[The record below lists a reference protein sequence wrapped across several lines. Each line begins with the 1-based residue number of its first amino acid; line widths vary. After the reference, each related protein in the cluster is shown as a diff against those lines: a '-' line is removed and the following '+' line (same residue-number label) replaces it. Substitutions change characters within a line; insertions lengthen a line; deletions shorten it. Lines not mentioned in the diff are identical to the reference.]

1 MAICERCTIIESAF
15 GLKDPLPPRVASL
28 DAETTIPYP
37 KADHEESL
45 RANDNRQ
52 ESLLAEDSH
61 EDSLQA
67 KDETGLALLV
77 KDEFN
82 RVPRKLPDATFDPL
96 WLSDGVKT
104 VWQPPASTLSGIR
117 DSPLAPHR

>member
-1 MAICERCTIIESAF
+1 MARCERCTIIESAF

-37 KADHEESL
+37 
-45 RANDNRQ
+45 
-52 ESLLAEDSH
+52 EDGH
-61 EDSLQA
+61 DDSLQSNH
-67 KDETGLALLV
+67 ETGPTLLV
-77 KDEFN
+77 KDDFN

-96 WLSDGVKT
+96 WLPDGVKT